1 MIVEEGEDVLIV
13 GEILFGVGVNG
24 IDTAVHVQVTE
35 IEQFGQDWDDV
46 TEAQFYLLELEV
58 LVLGLLVLL

>member
-35 IEQFGQDWDDV
+35 IEQFGQD
-46 TEAQFYLLELEV
+46 
-58 LVLGLLVLL
+58 